1 MGSLGASEEEI
12 AQLPGAFAQVRG
24 VPVKVLKSGQGFLG
38 EPVDARA
45 GPPPRFCRSEW
56 EGSVGVRRG
65 PLEGLKRCGESDGPW
80 RPLAALGGLWR
91 PLAAPGNLWR
101 SLAAPAGPR
110 RQLAGCGGRRAAPGR
125 VWRAASKGIW
135 RLVVHPKGRH
145 LEIGPGTKGNLVIPQ
160 NKNW

>member
-101 SLAAPAGPR
+101 SFRPLPAPGGNWQGVAGGGRP
-110 RQLAGCGGRRAAPGR
+110 LAGYGVRPRKASGG
-125 VWRAASKGIW
+125 
-135 RLVVHPKGRH
+135 
-145 LEIGPGTKGNLVIPQ
+145 
-160 NKNW
+160 